1 MWFPNPMESFRPN
14 SRFNVNYGSLGFLD
28 ALHGTDEQFKRSR
41 AFDRHVILKSL
52 KSARELF
59 PDD

>member
-1 MWFPNPMESFRPN
+1 MDC
-14 SRFNVNYGSLGFLD
+14 RFNVNYGSLGFLD
-28 ALHGTDEQFKRSR
+28 ALHGTDELFKSSK
-41 AFDRHVILKSL
+41 AFDRHVILKSQ